1 MVRTAFCFALLSL
14 AVLLTGCATNPVTGR
29 QNFVTMSET
38 QELDL
43 GRQASGQIE
52 SQMPMVSDPALQAYV
67 QQVGERLAQ
76 QSHRNQL
83 AYQFKVVDSGDINAF
98 ALPGGYIYIN
108 RGLLAY
114 LNSEAEMAA
123 VLGHEIGHVTA
134 RHGVRQQSVAMTTG
148 LLSGLLAA
156 GTGIQAAGELSNV
169 LGTALVRGYGR
180 DMELEADGLGAE
192 YLARSGYRPDAVLDV
207 IAVLKNQ
214 DTYVQQRAASEGRQV
229 EGYHG
234 LFSTHPTHDQR
245 LQQVVAQARQLT
257 TGGNQR
263 VGRDEYLKK
272 VDGMVYGDSADQGIV
287 RGNRFYHGK
296 LDMAVD
302 FPSNWVVVNQPTVL
316 LAHTRDQSAF
326 LALTME
332 SLQRQYTPLELLRL
346 RVGQQQLVSGQA
358 FSGKGYEG
366 YMAVLPGKQARR
378 VAAIVRGNQAF
389 LFVGALRGQGA
400 LETHDAA
407 FTAAIRSFRSLG
419 PADKKLAEP
428 MHVRLHRV
436 KAGDTFEKLARNS
449 VLGVEAEERLRLL
462 NGSWPAGEPVAGQ
475 WLKVVR

>member
-1 MVRTAFCFALLSL
+1 MVRSALCFALLSFFI
-14 AVLLTGCATNPVTGR
+14 LLSGCATNPVTGR

-38 QELDL
+38 QELAL

-52 SQMPMVSDPALQAYV
+52 SQMPMVPDAVLQAYV

-123 VLGHEIGHVTA
+123 VLGHEVGHVTA
-134 RHGVRQQSVAMTTG
+134 RHGVRQQSMAMTTG
-148 LLSGLLAA
+148 LLGGLFAA

-214 DTYVQQRAASEGRQV
+214 DTYAQQRAASEGRQV

-257 TGGNQR
+257 TGGSQR

-272 VDGMVYGDSADQGIV
+272 IDGMVYGDSAEQGIV
-287 RGNRFYHGK
+287 RGNRFYHEP
-296 LDMAVD
+296 LNMAVD
-302 FPSNWVVVNQPTVL
+302 FPPGWVVVNQPTVL
-316 LAHTRDQSAF
+316 LAHTRDQRAF

-332 SLQRQYTPLELLRL
+332 SLPRHYTPLELLRL
-346 RVGQQQLVSGQA
+346 KAGQQQLVSGQS

-366 YMAVLPGKQARR
+366 YMAVMPGRQARR

-389 LFVGALRGQGA
+389 LFVGALREQGS
-400 LETHDAA
+400 LKPYDSG
-407 FTAAIRSFRSLG
+407 FTTAIRSFRPLG
-419 PADKKLAEP
+419 ATDEKLAEP
-428 MHVRLHRV
+428 MRVRLHRV
-436 KAGDTFEKLARNS
+436 KAGDTFKALARSS
-449 VLGVEAEERLRLL
+449 VLGEEAEERLRLL
-462 NGSWPAGEPVAGQ
+462 NGSWPSGEPVAGQ